1 MAPVVDI
8 SVFCRDLDDWPR
20 SWMGVN
26 ADLVAGSALLPYL
39 RAFIEHLVLSELA
52 PRTIRRHVDNL
63 WSIGGEI
70 IRDLHWDPSLRKRS
84 GEELLRKAVHEF
96 GGPRIHNG
104 SEAQQRSVDA
114 TARILHRFLSSP

>member
-1 MAPVVDI
+1 MARSKPSSIKPVAPVVDI

-52 PRTIRRHVDNL
+52 PRTIRRHVDNR

-70 IRDLHWDPSLRKRS
+70 IRDLHWDP
-84 GEELLRKAVHEF
+84 
-96 GGPRIHNG
+96 
-104 SEAQQRSVDA
+104 
-114 TARILHRFLSSP
+114 